1 MKKKRL
7 NQRGDIASLAI
18 GAVGTIFSGI
28 QTLNA
33 NSQASQTKAEDTQ
46 LLNEAQQAQQ
56 QQSADTGLIATRQA
70 QESALNPVNSKF
82 SGNGTILTG
91 PLGIPAPAQASP
103 SALLG
108 T

>member
-1 MKKKRL
+1 MA
-7 NQRGDIASLAI
+7 GIVSLGIGLFSAVSSAI
-18 GAVGTIFSGI
+18 NTSD
-28 QTLNA
+28 A
-33 NSQASQTKAEDTQ
+33 NSQAAQTKVEDTK

-70 QESALNPVNSKF
+70 QESALNQVNSKF